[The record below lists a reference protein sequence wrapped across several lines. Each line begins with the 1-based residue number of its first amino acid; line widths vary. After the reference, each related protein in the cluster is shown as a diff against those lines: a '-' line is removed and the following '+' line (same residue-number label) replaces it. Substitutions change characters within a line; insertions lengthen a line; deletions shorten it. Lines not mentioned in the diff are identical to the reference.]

1 MITDAAV
8 ELIAA
13 RYTREAG
20 VRQIERTIGSIARK
34 VALKVAQGEAETVT
48 VDAAD
53 LHDYL
58 GAPNLSEQARK
69 ELPAGVAT
77 GMAWTEMGGE
87 VLFIER
93 RCFRRQGLTITGHSV
108 K

>member
-1 MITDAAV
+1 MDA
-8 ELIAA
+8 
-13 RYTREAG
+13 G
-20 VRQIERTIGSIARK
+20 
-34 VALKVAQGEAETVT
+34 
-48 VDAAD
+48 D

-58 GAPNLSEQARK
+58 GAPRFYPEQARK

-87 VLFIER
+87 VLFIEATLLPGGQRANYYRTTR
-93 RCFRRQGLTITGHSV
+93 RGDAGIGARGPVVSLVTR